1 MADEAVLIYE
11 TAPPI
16 PFTCDDS
23 VGIEKGAILMLTDPM
38 TVATATGDTD
48 IVAGIAAEEKIAND
62 GKTKIAV
69 YDEGYFKETAG
80 LAGVKVGLNII
91 TDVGTGS
98 ANELVV
104 ADGAA
109 EQLVGRSMETATD
122 RQTFMFK
129 LDPRNF
135 DIA

>member
-1 MADEAVLIYE
+1 MGTKLKYIS
-11 TAPPI
+11 T
-16 PFTCDDS
+16 
-23 VGIEKGAILMLTDPM
+23 
-38 TVATATGDTD
+38 
-48 IVAGIAAEEKIAND
+48 AGIALIVGFMATLGVDVVDEQPI
-62 GKTKIAV
+62 V
-69 YDEGYFKETAG
+69 YDEGYFKGTAG
-80 LAGVKVGLNII
+80 LAGVTVGLNII

-109 EQLVGRSMETATD
+109 EQLVGRSMETAID
-122 RQTFMFK
+122 RETFMFK